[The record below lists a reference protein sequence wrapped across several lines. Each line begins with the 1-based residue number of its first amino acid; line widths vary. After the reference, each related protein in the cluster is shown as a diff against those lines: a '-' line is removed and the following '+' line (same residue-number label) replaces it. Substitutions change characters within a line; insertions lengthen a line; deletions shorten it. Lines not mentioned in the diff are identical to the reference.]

1 MLIVRILRWP
11 LAAAGLVALIL
22 AGMIAV
28 PVVRP
33 FELAA
38 VSDGVKVA
46 DRSNIPPLR
55 FTQARDGTH
64 LAYRHY
70 PAQGPSRGAAI
81 LIHGSSGSSV
91 AVHPL
96 ARVLADRGIES
107 FAPDMRGHGA
117 SGTRGDISYLGQL
130 DDDLADLVGR
140 IRQDGVSAPLML
152 VGHSSGGGFALR
164 ISGSPLQNLF
174 THSVLLAPW
183 LGTNSPSSRS
193 NAGGWASPNLPRI
206 VALSILRGAGIVC
219 CDQLPVIAFA
229 VPPHSSRILTSE
241 YSMRLLTNFGA
252 NRNYRGDLATAKLP
266 ITLIGAA
273 DDELMHAGKYEEA
286 VRGTSATVD
295 VRILDNARHMDV
307 VTSPPTLTRV
317 ADVIANLHGS
327 RQ

>member
-1 MLIVRILRWP
+1 MPVLRLLRSS
-11 LAAAGLVALIL
+11 LAVAGLLALIL
-22 AGMIAV
+22 AGMIAL

-33 FELAA
+33 PELAA
-38 VSDGVKVA
+38 VSDGVKTA
-46 DRSNIPPLR
+46 DRSNMPPLST
-55 FTQARDGTH
+55 TQARDGTY

-96 ARVLADRGIES
+96 ARVLAERGIES
-107 FAPDMRGHGA
+107 FAPDIRGHGA
-117 SGTRGDISYLGQL
+117 SGTRGDIGYLGQL

-140 IRQDGVSAPLML
+140 IRQDGVAAPLML
-152 VGHSSGGGFALR
+152 VGHSSGGGFVLR

-174 THSVLLAPW
+174 TNSVLLAPW
-183 LGTNSPSSRS
+183 LGSKSPSSRN

-206 VALSILRGAGIVC
+206 IALSILRGVGIVC

-229 VPPHSSRILTSE
+229 VPPNSARILTSE
-241 YSMRLLTNFGA
+241 YSMRLLMNFGA

-273 DDELMHAGKYEEA
+273 DDELMHTEKYEEA
-286 VRGTSATVD
+286 VSGTSAKVD
-295 VRILDNARHMDV
+295 VRILENARHMDV
-307 VTSPPTLTRV
+307 VTSPPTLARV
-317 ADVIANLHGS
+317 ADIITNLQGP
-327 RQ
+327 R

>member
-1 MLIVRILRWP
+1 MAVIRVVKWL
-11 LAAAGLVALIL
+11 LAVTGLLALIL

-33 FELAA
+33 PELAA
-38 VSDGVKVA
+38 VSGGVKTA
-46 DRSNIPPLR
+46 DRSNMPPLR
-55 FTQARDGTH
+55 FTQARDGTS
-64 LAYRHY
+64 LGYRHY

-96 ARVLADRGIES
+96 ARVLAERGIES

-117 SGTRGDISYLGQL
+117 SGTRGDIGYLGQL

-140 IRQDGVSAPLML
+140 IRQDGVTAPLTL

-164 ISGSPLQNLF
+164 ISGSPLQKLF
-174 THSVLLAPW
+174 VQSVLLTPW
-183 LGTNSPSSRS
+183 LGTTSPSSRKS
-193 NAGGWASPNLPRI
+193 AGGWASANLPRI

-229 VPPHSSRILTSE
+229 VPPNSSRILTSE

-252 NRNYRGDLATAKLP
+252 NRYYRSDFANAKLP

-273 DDELMHAGKYEEA
+273 DDELMYSDKYEEA
-286 VRGTSATVD
+286 VRGTSAKVD
-295 VRILDNARHMDV
+295 VRVLDNARHMDV

-317 ADVIANLHGS
+317 ADIIANLQGP
-327 RQ
+327 Q